1 MHSHDVSIYVL
12 VDALGWE
19 LLRERSFLDEVLP
32 RRRRVETILGYS
44 SGAIPT
50 LLTGQMPRGHGHWN
64 LFYRSP
70 ETSPFRWT
78 RPLTALPETVRENR
92 VTRRVIKEIS
102 KRVSGYDGYFAVY
115 NLPVDRM
122 RYYDI
127 CETSDIYQP
136 GGLAPARS
144 IFDLMADERVRYR
157 CYNYHQYSD
166 EQTLSLVPDQ
176 ISNPEVDVFFLYL
189 SGLDSYLHFNVK
201 DAEGVSAKMRFY
213 EDGLRRVHD
222 AAVAAG
228 RRPAMC
234 VFSDHGMT
242 PIRETR
248 DLIAEVEKLPLEA
261 PDDYLPSYDSTMA
274 RFWFSSGEAETRLR
288 ELLEGLPYG
297 RVLPPEELARLG
309 LDFDDNRYGDL
320 VFLMEPSVLIC
331 PSDMGS
337 ITFDGMHG
345 FHPQEDPHAHAV
357 FLSNWEP
364 SSPVQHTTEVFP
376 ALVENLMD
384 RGLLSEA
391 PELIHA

>member
-1 MHSHDVSIYVL
+1 MDSHDVSIYVL

-19 LLRERSFLDEVLP
+19 LLRERSFLDDVLP
-32 RRRRVETILGYS
+32 ERRRVETILGYS

-50 LLTGQMPRGHGHWN
+50 LLTGKMPREHGHWN

-78 RPLTALPETVRENR
+78 RPLTFLPQAVRENR
-92 VTRRVIKEIS
+92 VTRRAIKEIS

-127 CETSDIYQP
+127 CETSDIYRP

-144 IFDLMADERVRYR
+144 IFDLMQDERVPYR

-166 EQTLSLVPDQ
+166 EQTLAVVPEHMAD
-176 ISNPEVDVFFLYL
+176 SGVEVFFLYL

-201 DAEGVSAKMRFY
+201 DPDGVSAKMRFY
-213 EDGLRRVHD
+213 EDGLRSVHD

-248 DLIAEVEKLPLEA
+248 DLIAEVEKLPLRA
-261 PDDYLPSYDSTMA
+261 PEHYLPSYDSTMA
-274 RFWFSSGEAETRLR
+274 RFWFSSSDAETRIR
-288 ELLEGLPYG
+288 ALLDELPYG
-297 RVLPPEELARLG
+297 RVLPEAELASLG
-309 LDFDDNRYGDL
+309 LDFDDNRYGDI
-320 VFLMEPSVLIC
+320 VFLMEPSVLIA

-357 FLSNWEP
+357 FLSNFEP
-364 SSPVQHTTEVFP
+364 SSPVEHTTEVFP
-376 ALVENLMD
+376 ALVENLRD
-384 RGLLSEA
+384 RGLVSTKR
-391 PELIHA
+391 ELVHA